1 MYNDLEKKL
10 SSLQEPTAFKIK
22 TFDEL
27 LAENIALAKEILSD
41 DWLPLESD
49 SYMKKLRV
57 LTLRQMH
64 NQADKKETV
73 KQLLVTTATS
83 VDLDNLGST
92 VNIFRDSGEYPYT
105 NFEFKLLTLANE
117 NLTIPAGLVLNDD
130 KDEYKAHTVDSV
142 QIQAGA
148 LSAIV
153 RVELEEYVVQ
163 SDIKTE
169 NLVTEL
175 TFAVDIKQLDI
186 FKNGADA
193 ESDDRYRLRI
203 IASNDKHST
212 AGSVEAYK
220 YFAYSADSRISDI
233 SIPDD
238 NEPLDVNI
246 YLASFDVVDDVMID
260 KVYQNCNKKYTRPLG
275 DNLHVAPAEILHV
288 DLVATIELFD
298 LLKQVE
304 IDNKIKANFK
314 DSFFIGQ
321 DFVKSDF
328 IRKCH
333 IDGVYKV
340 ISDFDDMK
348 VSNKQIIKIT
358 SFTFNYKQ
366 AEL

>member
-1 MYNDLEKKL
+1 MYKNLEEKL
-10 SSLQEPTAFKIK
+10 SLLQEPTAFKIK

-27 LAENIALAKEILSD
+27 LHENVELAKEILGSE
-41 DWLPLESD
+41 WLPLESD
-49 SYMKKLRV
+49 PYMKKLRV
-57 LTLRQMH
+57 LTLRQIH

-73 KQLLVTTATS
+73 KQLLVTTATG
-83 VDLDNLGST
+83 VDLDNLGSA
-92 VNIFRDSGEYPYT
+92 VNIFRDSGEYPYAD
-105 NFEFKLLTLANE
+105 FEFKLKVLSNE
-117 NLTIPAGLVLNDD
+117 DLMIPAGLILNSNND
-130 KDEYKAHTVDSV
+130 KYKAHTVDSV
-142 QIQAGA
+142 LVKAGS
-148 LSAIV
+148 LSVIL
-153 RVELEEYVVQ
+153 RVELEDHVAQ
-163 SDIKTE
+163 SDVKTE

-212 AGSVEAYK
+212 AGSIEAYK

-246 YLASFDVVDDVMID
+246 YLASFDIVDDAMIN
-260 KVYQNCNKKYTRPLG
+260 KVYQACNAKYTRPLG
-275 DNLHVAPAEILHV
+275 DNLTVAPAEIIYV

-304 IDNKIKANFK
+304 IDNNIKANFK
-314 DSFFIGQ
+314 NSFFIGQ
-321 DFVKSDF
+321 HFVKSDF

-340 ISDFDDMK
+340 NSDFDDVK
-348 VSNKQIIKIT
+348 VSNKQVIKIA
-358 SFTFNYKQ
+358 SFDFTYKQ